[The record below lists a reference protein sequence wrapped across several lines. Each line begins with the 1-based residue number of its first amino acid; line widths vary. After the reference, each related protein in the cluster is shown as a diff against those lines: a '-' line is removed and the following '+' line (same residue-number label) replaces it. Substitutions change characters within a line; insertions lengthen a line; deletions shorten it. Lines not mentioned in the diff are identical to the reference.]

1 MLVTGLKARFFL
13 IILGAI
19 LLTTTLVTWVHF
31 EYLKSERLRLVDTQI
46 RDSASVLVNSDLAD
60 LAKINFGAAEKIIS
74 EELGPSRLGKIFVI
88 RNSKG
93 DVIYASS
100 SRAALNFDIPRY
112 PQWVTIESKDFF
124 IRVLNLDLPSVADR
138 TLQVGLVLDAN
149 FLKWSAVSNRL
160 MSYIAIVVA
169 LAAVISGLLAAVLL
183 QPFSQLNRHL
193 AKSTED
199 LKNLRDI
206 QTLPPELMSFG
217 FKVWS
222 KGDEFSSLI
231 INIQSLIEKINQNY
245 RMIRIWATRMA
256 HELKTP
262 LTILRS
268 DLEVATRKGKLAQ
281 HESTQLAEEIDSIS
295 AIVTEFLGWAELEQ
309 SDAKGEIHAV
319 RLRDVV
325 YAAQQRFERVSPGRV
340 KIVSVDD
347 TTAIAFPPHVEQ
359 LMNNL
364 ISNALKYSPVDKSVD
379 ILVNRG
385 KLQIIDQGEGIPQD
399 VIERIGQPFNKGDN
413 SYDQSSSST
422 GLGLAIVSS
431 IAKIYQWD
439 VQITALDTKG
449 TSAQVDLGN
458 HAELI
463 E

>member
-1 MLVTGLKARFFL
+1 LKARFFL

-31 EYLKSERLRLVDTQI
+31 EYLKSERLSHIDTQI
-46 RDSASVLVNSDLAD
+46 RESAAVLVNSDLAD
-60 LAKINFGAAEKIIS
+60 LARIDFSAAEKIIS
-74 EELGPSRLGKIFVI
+74 EELGPNRLGKVFVI

-93 DVIYASS
+93 NVIYASS
-100 SRAALNFDIPRY
+100 NRSALNVDIPRD
-112 PQWVTIESKDFF
+112 PQWVTLETNDFY
-124 IRVLNLDLPSVADR
+124 IRVLNLTLPSVADR

-149 FLKWSAVSNRL
+149 FMKWSAVSDRL
-160 MSYIAIVVA
+160 VAYILIVVA
-169 LAAVISGLLAAVLL
+169 IAAVISGFLAAVLL
-183 QPFSQLNRHL
+183 RPFTRLNRHL

-206 QTLPPELMSFG
+206 QSLPPELMSFG
-217 FKVWS
+217 LKVWT
-222 KGDEFSSLI
+222 KGDEFSSLVF
-231 INIQSLIEKINQNY
+231 NIQSLIEKINQNY
-245 RMIRIWATRMA
+245 RMIRVWASRMA

-268 DLEVATRKGKLAQ
+268 DLEVATRKGKLDIGD
-281 HESTQLAEEIDSIS
+281 SSQLAEEIDSIS

-309 SDAKGEIHAV
+309 AETKGDIHAV

-325 YAAQQRFERVSPGRV
+325 YAAQQRFERVAPGRV
-340 KIVSVDD
+340 KVISVDD

-359 LMNNL
+359 MMNNL

-379 ILVNRG
+379 ILVSEG
-385 KLQIIDQGEGIPQD
+385 KLNITDQGEGIPAE
-399 VIERIGQPFNKGDN
+399 VIERIGQPFNKGVN
-413 SYDQSSSST
+413 SYDQSRAST

-431 IAKIYQWD
+431 IAKIYHWELSF
-439 VQITALDTKG
+439 VQSELRG
-449 TSAQVDLGN
+449 TSAQVNLGD
-458 HAELI
+458 HSALI